1 MSLISASGGPLSEV
15 PTNKGLLERR
25 WFPSFLP
32 DGRHYT
38 FVGWET
44 KQIEPSIKVGSL
56 DSTDIKDVVK
66 SRTSAAYIEA
76 GYLLFSREGS
86 LMAQP
91 FDAQRLELTGEAV
104 RVAENVGYNAITYQ
118 GFFSASN
125 DGAIAYL
132 GGDPGWDLV
141 WFDRSGR
148 RLGRAGASSRYSSLC
163 LSADGRR
170 IVYDSGDASGN
181 VDLWEA
187 DVVGGEP
194 RRLTFGPTVDFYP
207 VCSPTGTEVMFASA
221 RSGVPN
227 IYRMTTTAPGTETQL
242 TDSAG
247 AKALTDWSRDGRFVV
262 YSQLTPDTS
271 WDIWLIPT
279 DGGKPFPFLQTEAE
293 ERDGRLSPDGRWMA
307 YASNQGA
314 GRLEIYVEPFP
325 RGVPAARWQITTNG
339 GRQPMWSPDGHQLFY
354 LTPDDRLSGLDVN
367 PGPGTFAFSKARSI
381 VEARIAGWERA
392 NPGRPYAIT
401 ADGQRFLVSVASS
414 APTPITLLLNWRN
427 SR

>member
-1 MSLISASGGPLSEV
+1 
-15 PTNKGLLERR
+15 
-25 WFPSFLP
+25 
-32 DGRHYT
+32 
-38 FVGWET
+38 
-44 KQIEPSIKVGSL
+44 
-56 DSTDIKDVVK
+56 
-66 SRTSAAYIEA
+66 
-76 GYLLFSREGS
+76 
-86 LMAQP
+86 MAQP
-91 FDAQRLELTGEAV
+91 FDARRLELAGEAV

-125 DGAIAYL
+125 DGAVAYL

-141 WFDRSGR
+141 WFDRTGR
-148 RLGRAGASSRYSSLC
+148 RLERAGPPARYNSLC

-187 DVVGGEP
+187 DVAGGEP

-207 VCSPTGTEVMFASA
+207 VCSPTGREVMFASA

-242 TDSAG
+242 TDSVG

-271 WDIWLIPT
+271 WDIWLMPT

-307 YASNQGA
+307 YASNQGS
-314 GRLEIYVEPFP
+314 GRLEILRPAVSSGHVGGPMADHDGRRPPADVEP
-325 RGVPAARWQITTNG
+325 RR
-339 GRQPMWSPDGHQLFY
+339 
-354 LTPDDRLSGLDVN
+354 
-367 PGPGTFAFSKARSI
+367 
-381 VEARIAGWERA
+381 
-392 NPGRPYAIT
+392 
-401 ADGQRFLVSVASS
+401 SS
-414 APTPITLLLNWRN
+414 AFL
-427 SR
+427 SHAG